1 MSKFYSQYKGKNIK
15 NLNLIK
21 LTMKALKDLVH
32 PVKKEFRREKC
43 GFEHT
48 PPDDFVK
55 SQVSFFKNSK

>member
-1 MSKFYSQYKGKNIK
+1 
-15 NLNLIK
+15 
-21 LTMKALKDLVH
+21 MKALKDLVH

-55 SQVSFFKNSK
+55 SQVSFLKIQNNL